1 LLKQIAPEQY
11 PTVEWTKELFDSWVV
26 QFAAPKQKRL
36 RRALDRIPQFTQ
48 VEFAA
53 KDIFEKVEL
62 LMKRHDNAWA
72 GRIVNASTDLHNAL
86 SGPIISACLKRF
98 VKAAADNALTQPKVS
113 IQVAYGGSP
122 QEFVS
127 NMDGPGPFIEADFS
141 SNDKMQVQDVGQLE
155 FKWAIRFGMPEW
167 LAKVILLANTYTARS
182 RRFNLQAKL
191 FYQLPSGSTST
202 TWRNSLWNATIFYSW
217 ARRYGV
223 HATANILGDDMI
235 ARITNGIIPRRARR
249 DYEHFANLARM
260 KAKVKVNTG
269 LVDCEFLSRR
279 YVPTAHGYFVIPKLG
294 KAFGRF
300 NARGNP
306 GDISDNQYVAG
317 KSLSYAYEF
326 RFYKPIMTLFLERFQ
341 ACEVDFFKLDD
352 RLLSYSVREAIHR
365 TGSRRGV
372 LDLLRAQPSISDDE
386 FSQYTHYI
394 YGKFRVEVVRDIEH
408 LLFGDTDLSL
418 PRSAPYLDAD
428 VW

>member
-141 SNDKMQVQDVGQLE
+141 SNDKMQVQYVGQLE

-202 TWRNSLWNATIFYSW
+202 TWRNSLWNATIFFT
-217 ARRYGV
+217 RGR
-223 HATANILGDDMI
+223 GDMGYMPQQI
-235 ARITNGIIPRRARR
+235 
-249 DYEHFANLARM
+249 Y
-260 KAKVKVNTG
+260 
-269 LVDCEFLSRR
+269 LV
-279 YVPTAHGYFVIPKLG
+279 
-294 KAFGRF
+294 
-300 NARGNP
+300 
-306 GDISDNQYVAG
+306 
-317 KSLSYAYEF
+317 
-326 RFYKPIMTLFLERFQ
+326 MT
-341 ACEVDFFKLDD
+341 
-352 RLLSYSVREAIHR
+352 
-365 TGSRRGV
+365 
-372 LDLLRAQPSISDDE
+372 
-386 FSQYTHYI
+386 
-394 YGKFRVEVVRDIEH
+394 
-408 LLFGDTDLSL
+408 
-418 PRSAPYLDAD
+418 
-428 VW
+428 